1 MIDKLSKIIHNLSIK
16 LVSLI
21 HLKNVNSNY
30 SEIII
35 FKNPNY
41 KQIYYFI
48 DQISSFNSFINRNY
62 HHFGENRE
70 KK

>member
-48 DQISSFNSFINRNY
+48 DQISFF
-62 HHFGENRE
+62 
-70 KK
+70 